1 MSRKKK
7 FDNSITRDQGTSLG
21 TKEKSRDRKDSSVI
35 FRDHPREKK
44 NRDHPCEETQLT
56 IMKMALKAVC
66 PYIHPNS
73 INFKYAPFEAWVRL
87 GGETARSLFPPRLL
101 HALAYKYEL
110 PDINIRRKEARL
122 MFVEPVSISFD
133 TFPYYA
139 THEVIPFIWDCWP
152 RYYDKMERWMR
163 RHKIRRA
170 IFTSKQEM
178 EAMKARLP
186 EVSMMHCPEAVD
198 IQLYSPGKDLK
209 KRSIDLLEFGRS
221 NIKYLGTD
229 GIAGI
234 NHVTTL
240 QNGRFVYTNDELFAA
255 MADAKVTI
263 CLPRCLTHPD
273 LAGGVETLTQ
283 RYWEAMLSRIVI
295 VGHCP
300 KELEDIAG
308 YNPCIEIDERNPVG
322 QIVSIIKNITHYQ
335 ELVDR
340 NRDAALRL
348 APWELRMREVKE
360 WLENI

>member
-1 MSRKKK
+1 M
-7 FDNSITRDQGTSLG
+7 TL
-21 TKEKSRDRKDSSVI
+21 
-35 FRDHPREKK
+35 
-44 NRDHPCEETQLT
+44 
-56 IMKMALKAVC
+56 MKMALKAVC

-73 INFKYAPFEAWVRL
+73 INFKYSPFKAWVRL

-221 NIKYLGTD
+221 NIKYLGTG

-240 QNGRFVYTNDELFAA
+240 QNGRFVYTNDELFTA

-300 KELEDIAG
+300 QELEDIAG

-322 QIVSIIKNITHYQ
+322 QIRSIIKNITHYQ

-348 APWELRMREVKE
+348 APWELRMRQVKE
-360 WLENI
+360 WLEKI